1 MTTSMLQWWLLT
13 RYNALGRKAITCNST
28 HIYDTLTI
36 RPAQMYT
43 KTDQN
48 QIFGNWAFAGWLWV
62 SVNVE
67 TAAMQIRG
75 SIIGKYKAI
84 LICKCRAIVI
94 FGNWVFAGWL
104 WVSVGVETAAM
115 QIRGSIINGSARLG
129 AYSNAPCPLICD
141 NWRHEA
147 RDGLVAPDICILWL
161 SHICF
166 DTLDDGAFQVQNE
179 AHSLQGARVSKAL
192 NFFCWPHVLRRT
204 SISVT
209 IFVFSGAL
217 ACLFLVGSS
226 SIQHKALSSLPM

>member
-1 MTTSMLQWWLLT
+1 MMTTMLQWSLLT
-13 RYNALGRKAITCNST
+13 RYNAVGRNRIYFQHTYMI
-28 HIYDTLTI
+28 HILTM
-36 RPAQMYT
+36 RPAQMNL

-48 QIFGNWAFAGWLWV
+48 
-62 SVNVE
+62 
-67 TAAMQIRG
+67 
-75 SIIGKYKAI
+75 SII
-84 LICKCRAIVI
+84 
-94 FGNWVFAGWL
+94 GNWVFAGWL

-161 SHICF
+161 SHICL
-166 DTLDDGAFQVQNE
+166 DTLDDSAFQVQNK

-226 SIQHKALSSLPM
+226 SIQYKALSSLPM

>member
-1 MTTSMLQWWLLT
+1 MTTMLQWSLLT
-13 RYNALGRKAITCNST
+13 RYNAVGRNRIYFQHTYMI
-28 HIYDTLTI
+28 HILTM
-36 RPAQMYT
+36 RPAQMNL

-48 QIFGNWAFAGWLWV
+48 SIIGNWVFAGWLWV
-62 SVNVE
+62 SVGVE

-115 QIRGSIINGSARLG
+115 QIRGSIINGSVRLG

-141 NWRHEA
+141 NCRHEA

-226 SIQHKALSSLPM
+226 SIQYKALSSLPM